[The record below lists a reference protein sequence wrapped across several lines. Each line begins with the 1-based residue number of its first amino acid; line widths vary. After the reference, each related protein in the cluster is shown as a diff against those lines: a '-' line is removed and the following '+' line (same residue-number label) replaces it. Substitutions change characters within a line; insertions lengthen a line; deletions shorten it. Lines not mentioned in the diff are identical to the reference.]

1 MRSSDEIAILYRH
14 TGFDTHQNA
23 DARLISKFTS
33 MNAAFV
39 AFVAELKALNLW
51 ESTVLVQFSEFGRTL
66 DSNTNFGAVRWLL
79 RAIIYMFPSACY
91 HPATVRFSQCF
102 YYTSI
107 IWQDHA
113 WGKLSSLV
121 VILVFL
127 FSFSLVVSHLCSPLT
142 IIVQHFFHL

>member
-79 RAIIYMFPSACY
+79 RAIIYMFPSAWLPPRYC
-91 HPATVRFSQCF
+91 PILTMFF
-102 YYTSI
+102 
-107 IWQDHA
+107 
-113 WGKLSSLV
+113 
-121 VILVFL
+121 VILL
-127 FSFSLVVSHLCSPLT
+127 SFGRITHGVSCPRLSLYLYSCFHFPWLSPTYVLLS
-142 IIVQHFFHL
+142 Q